1 VSAEPVSA
9 VAQQSRRLRRFRARR
24 AALGSVAVKR
34 RVQLAL
40 LGLLLLLAGMLF
52 AGILG
57 AVNLYQSA
65 EDHYI
70 GLALPLR
77 ASSGDVLFQMEREET
92 GVRGYLITHDRRSLD
107 PYFAGRRG
115 VAADLAQI
123 ASLVRDHPEIA
134 RRMGTVRAEVR
145 ALHGFYDRLIVFVAD
160 GRLGQARARREALDG
175 EELADR
181 FRRTASLLQ
190 GDTTRLV
197 MKTQREQR
205 ATYVRTVTIL
215 GLAGFVALAIAG
227 AFLVKLPER
236 LRLLYAS
243 EEDARLRAE
252 QGANAAQ
259 ALEHVSDAVF
269 LVDDAGAIRFW
280 NTAGEAMFGIP
291 ARLAVGRPAAD
302 VVPEYHRLVA
312 AAHEGD
318 RFVPVRIGDEEG
330 WLAPALSEFPGGS
343 VLTVSDATAGYVLER
358 ARADFVSTASHELR
372 TPLTAVFGG
381 ARTLIAHR
389 DVLGPG
395 QQETLLRMI
404 EQESEHLVQ
413 IVDQLLISA
422 QLDRGAVHLGE
433 SDVDVRDLCRRV
445 VDSARVR
452 ADGRNVILLQMPTE
466 MAALRCDEGL
476 LRQVLV
482 NVVENALKYSPGGA
496 RIDVLVKDDPE
507 WVRIDVADEGIGIPA
522 TEQERIFEKF
532 YRIDAAMSRGVGG
545 SGLGLYISREIV
557 LQMGGTL
564 TVRSAGGTGSTFSIV
579 LPREPAG
586 NS

>member
-9 VAQQSRRLRRFRARR
+9 VAQQPRRLRRFRARR

-123 ASLVRDHPEIA
+123 ASLVRNHPEIA

-330 WLAPALSEFPGGS
+330 WLAPTLSEFPGGS